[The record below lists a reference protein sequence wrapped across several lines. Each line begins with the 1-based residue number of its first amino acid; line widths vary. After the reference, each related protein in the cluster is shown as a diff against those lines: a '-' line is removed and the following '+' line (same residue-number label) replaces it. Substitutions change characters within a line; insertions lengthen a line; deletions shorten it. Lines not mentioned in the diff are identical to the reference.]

1 MNLSLRKI
9 STKWE
14 GLDLLYNLIPY
25 CLDADMIYFTRGSLY
40 EKKWILLREIADAY
54 GIPYEIENTID

>member
-1 MNLSLRKI
+1 
-9 STKWE
+9 
-14 GLDLLYNLIPY
+14 
-25 CLDADMIYFTRGSLY
+25 MIYFTRGSLY